1 MDANLAASPFDE
13 VPLLYVRAQAS
24 SAIARAPTCRLHD
37 NSVDL
42 KRRPPKSLPGRT
54 LAEKPKLSRFEDCGP
69 QGLRRPRFSFFRFTC
84 QTARNR
90 AVPPT
95 SKPEG
100 RRSLTLPIGNRKLGH
115 RISVRCFAGASSRPK
130 GGRRAERV
138 YIGLRRALCQQI
150 HARKIAGF
158 GSAQCKAR
166 GGRGPAASQ
175 GARGPGNCAAGG
187 ATPYCGH
194 IPPPFFALGGRCQF
208 GGLSAPGSHESWP
221 VRRTRNRLKRLA

>member
-1 MDANLAASPFDE
+1 M
-13 VPLLYVRAQAS
+13 YVRAQAS

-130 GGRRAERV
+130 GGRRAKRV

-175 GARGPGNCAAGG
+175 RARGTGNCAGG
-187 ATPYCGH
+187 GVTPYCGH
-194 IPPPFFALGGRCQF
+194 IPRPFFA
-208 GGLSAPGSHESWP
+208 SWWEVS
-221 VRRTRNRLKRLA
+221 VRGFICARVARVRGPSGVPEIG

>member
-1 MDANLAASPFDE
+1 M
-13 VPLLYVRAQAS
+13 
-24 SAIARAPTCRLHD
+24 
-37 NSVDL
+37 SVQ
-42 KRRPPKSLPGRT
+42 P
-54 LAEKPKLSRFEDCGP
+54 SRFEDRGP

-138 YIGLRRALCQQI
+138 YIGLHRALCQHI

-158 GSAQCKAR
+158 GRPRCRAEVGADLPHRNAR
-166 GGRGPAASQ
+166 EARETVRAAAPRRTAATFLGRSL
-175 GARGPGNCAAGG
+175 R
-187 ATPYCGH
+187 
-194 IPPPFFALGGRCQF
+194 LGGRCQF
-208 GGLSAPGSHESWP
+208 GGSSTPGLHANPRP